1 MMGRREDSQ
10 VQFLYAFDLDKV
22 VPPDHL
28 VRQIDGVLDLSWV
41 HKELAPYY
49 SHTGRPS
56 IDPVLMIRMLLVGY
70 VFALR
75 SERRLCSEVQVNL
88 AYRWFC
94 KLSVEDQIP
103 DHSVFSRARHERFR
117 ESDALR
123 RVFEGVVAMCIAA
136 GLVGGEA
143 FSVDASLIKADVDK
157 KKRVPGDQPI
167 AWPKAEEASR
177 AVREYLTAL
186 DAARSDEESGDG
198 DGGGSSGGGSR
209 SKPPKEVSLTDPQA
223 TWVARPGVDPFFAYD
238 ANYLID
244 NKAGIIVDAEGTRAN
259 RTVEIA
265 VTQTMMERVRRRFDL
280 RPQRLAG
287 DTVYGAVRLLKWLV
301 DRKIT
306 PHIPVW
312 DKSARSDGTFSR
324 ADFVFDQERNI
335 YICPGGAELTSTG
348 NIDQGHIVYY
358 RASKN
363 DCSTCSLEAEV
374 HDGGRAQDH
383 PRSQRGCAR
392 SRPRA
397 GQHGSLPAVTPGT
410 QEGRDAVCAYEAH
423 PQARSAST
431 ARLER
436 RQGRGAAHRDRAEPE
451 AARQATRPRPT
462 IVRSRLPGVSVASGI
477 GTANAS
483 NPRAPPTGGREN
495 GSPPSSSPRRA

>member
-1 MMGRREDSQ
+1 MMGRREGGQ

-157 KKRVPGDQPI
+157 KRRVSGDQPI
-167 AWPKAEEASR
+167 NWPKAEAASR
-177 AVREYLTAL
+177 AVREYITAL
-186 DAARSDEESGDG
+186 DAARSDEERRDA
-198 DGGGSSGGGSR
+198 DPGGPSSGSGRG
-209 SKPPKEVSLTDPQA
+209 KPRKEVSLTDPQA
-223 TWVARPGVDPFFAYD
+223 TWVVRPGVDPFFAYD

-259 RTVEIA
+259 RVVEIA
-265 VTQTMMERVRRRFDL
+265 VTQTMMERVSRRFGL

-301 DRKIT
+301 DRSVT

-312 DKSARSDGTFSR
+312 DKAARHDGTFSR

-335 YICPGGAELTSTG
+335 YICPGGAVLASTG

-358 RASKN
+358 RASKS
-363 DCSTCSLEAEV
+363 DCSTCSLKPKCTTAVVRKVTRDLDEDVRDHIRALANTEAFQQSRRERKKVEMRFAHMKRILRLDRLRLRGLSGVRDEV
-374 HDGGRAQDH
+374 LLTATAQNLRRLVKLLGRTPPPFA
-383 PRSQRGCAR
+383 A
-392 SRPRA
+392 A
-397 GQHGSLPAVTPGT
+397 YPA
-410 QEGRDAVCAYEAH
+410 
-423 PQARSAST
+423 
-431 ARLER
+431 
-436 RQGRGAAHRDRAEPE
+436 
-451 AARQATRPRPT
+451 
-462 IVRSRLPGVSVASGI
+462 
-477 GTANAS
+477 
-483 NPRAPPTGGREN
+483 
-495 GSPPSSSPRRA
+495 